1 MFKETY
7 HNHDKYI
14 TTGKFNKFA
23 AEDFDARLARVNLV
37 IKTDFDTKLI
47 SLDKKTNSSKTFT
60 CWKWIEKAE
69 NIWFELFY
77 WQKSFRRRWHT
88 KLLSISANA

>member
-14 TTGKFNKFA
+14 TTQKFNKFA

-47 SLDKKTNSSKTFT
+47 SLDKKN
-60 CWKWIEKAE
+60 
-69 NIWFELFY
+69 
-77 WQKSFRRRWHT
+77 
-88 KLLSISANA
+88 

>member
-14 TTGKFNKFA
+14 TTRKFNKFA

-47 SLDKKTNSSKTFT
+47 SLDKKN
-60 CWKWIEKAE
+60 
-69 NIWFELFY
+69 
-77 WQKSFRRRWHT
+77 
-88 KLLSISANA
+88 